1 MKKLILLGFIITI
14 LLTGCQVKNFKYY
27 KNISDKVI
35 SFYNTDEYNKEKIF
49 EEDFPAINTFL
60 SELTHKDQIVNISD
74 YITKSQEYY
83 TSESNTNGV
92 WVDDDTCY
100 IKYNELGLFNTGE
113 DIESDT
119 YEIELN
125 KRIVCNNYYTILYES
140 YFYPNY
146 NVTKSNPRYNYIYL
160 DGNTLDT
167 GYEFIYRSSYDG
179 TGMKVNIV
187 LKDKKII
194 DINTSIID
202 VTGYI
207 K

>member
-1 MKKLILLGFIITI
+1 MKKVILLGFLITI
-14 LLTGCQVKNFKYY
+14 FLTGCQSKNFKYY
-27 KNISDKVI
+27 KNVSDTVI
-35 SFYNTDEYNKEKIF
+35 SFYNNNEYDKEKF
-49 EEDFPAINTFL
+49 YEEDLSAINAFL

-83 TSESNTNGV
+83 TSESNTDGV
-92 WVDDDTCY
+92 WIDGNTCY
-100 IKYNELGLFNTGE
+100 IKYNELGLFSTGE
-113 DIESDT
+113 EVENDS

-140 YFYPNY
+140 NFYPNY
-146 NVTKSNPRYNYIYL
+146 NVTKLNPRYNYIYL
-160 DGNTLDT
+160 DGNKLKK
-167 GYEFIYRSSYDG
+167 GYEFIYRSTYDG

-187 LKDKKII
+187 IEDKKIVK
-194 DINTSIID
+194 INTSIID